1 MENEIGGDV
10 NLPHVPYTVLAIDL
24 GETTGIAL
32 YDVVTRQLRCDSAE
46 NPFDI
51 VPLILLIKPHSVI
64 LERFPDNRT
73 VSTEVELA
81 YGTLSTTSVLIS
93 PGAWKPFM
101 KGKKRY
107 FPQVTCKHE
116 KDAVNMLRYY
126 LLTNGGEDIS

>member
-1 MENEIGGDV
+1 MNNEIGGDA
-10 NLPHVPYTVLAIDL
+10 NLLHVPYNVLAIDL

-32 YDVVTRQLRCDSAE
+32 YDVVARQLRCDSTK
-46 NPFDI
+46 NPADV

-81 YGTLSTTSVLIS
+81 YGTLSKTSVLVS

-101 KGKKRY
+101 KVRKRY

-126 LLTNGGEDIS
+126 LLINGGEDIS

>member
-32 YDVVTRQLRCDSAE
+32 YDVVTCQLRCESIE
-46 NPFDI
+46 HPLKVI
-51 VPLILLIKPHSVI
+51 PLIFLVEPNSVI

-73 VSTEVELA
+73 ISSEVEKVYA
-81 YGTLSTTSVLIS
+81 TLVKTSIVIS
-93 PGAWKPFM
+93 PSAWKPFM
-101 KGKKRY
+101 KVRKRY

-126 LLTNGGEDIS
+126 LLINGGEDIS